1 MLLWCNSFKAPFL
14 WANASL
20 SHFFSEV
27 ALLWANYFLSPRAQA
42 LVWANSSPSYFVFEP
57 ILLSAASWPT
67 SSLSYFFAGPL
78 SQLLS
83 EPPLLV
89 FLVTSSLGLY
99 TLSSLC
105 QPFSESPFPSAH
117 CSVSHPFSEPTPLSY
132 LFFVLLCSSF
142 SAYALLWATC
152 SLSVFRLS
160 EVLVCFCAQRLWNA
174 FSTPVFHFIVARR

>member
-132 LFFVLLCSSF
+132 LFFVLLSLHTRF
-142 SAYALLWATC
+142 SELPALWVCFAFRRC
-152 SLSVFRLS
+152 LSVFARKDYEMHS
-160 EVLVCFCAQRLWNA
+160 APRY
-174 FSTPVFHFIVARR
+174 FIS